1 MSPSPLATR
10 LDDTFA
16 LVRVDCSPSLWSR
29 GVEAARGGLVSIDAV
44 SPHIASP
51 EGELVLQ
58 VRSQQRE
65 VIPHRVTLFP
75 EEGSWECTCGGAD
88 PCEHVA
94 AAVIAVRNDQ
104 CAKQEAL
111 GVSVPLSVSYR
122 FFRVPGG
129 DTLMFERWLVGG
141 GLPETRL
148 TSTLREIVGG
158 MQSGRRPSVP
168 HRFTK
173 DDFAIDLALG
183 EGSAF
188 RGSLRWICEPLS
200 RCAGVSLDGEPI
212 TARVAPPPMWVEV
225 RDVGGDLRVQLVMG
239 NSGGERFQNG
249 LALMKG
255 DARWEL
261 CPLPEVSLT
270 DLSLSSDERRALLGQ
285 GMVVPRAEIAA
296 VYRLITELIPALE
309 RRFEIRMTAVDLPS
323 IVPMT
328 PRITW
333 TVESRGRGEL
343 WALPE
348 IVYGEPPCATLR
360 DTADGE
366 QWILHSPRRGGRTGE
381 LPARDR
387 DQEAVLR
394 RTLMRQFSARAGT
407 PVIRDGDGAVTLCQR
422 LSKEGVVTPEGFAV
436 RGAATLQVVGSNDG
450 VSLVFSL
457 PFPERA
463 SDQAAPYTASATLPA
478 TTVIGAWEQGRSFLS
493 SPDGHGVI
501 AIPRDWLAIH
511 HEQVRAILDDLK
523 KSDRLPT
530 HRVPELASLVETA
543 GGTLSGRLAELAEL
557 IGGTNVNHY
566 PLPSDAHVSLR
577 DYQRV
582 GFEWLKRLQQAQV
595 GGILAD
601 DMGLGK
607 TVQAL
612 LTLTGRSLVVC
623 PTSVVR
629 SWCDHLETFRPSLRV
644 FLYHGQSRTM
654 PEGDSVVITT
664 YGLLRRD
671 SEQFTDRE
679 WDCVIL
685 DESQAIKNP
694 LSQTANAAYRLSA
707 RWRLAMTGTPLE
719 NSPIDLWSQIRF
731 AIPGL
736 LPSLDDFQEQLAQDP
751 TKTVER
757 LARVVRPFLL
767 RRTKRD
773 VLTDLPP
780 KTEVTLRIPLRD
792 DERAVYQSIMTAA
805 RSELLEKVGGD
816 IPVMAVLEA
825 ILRLRQSCCDT
836 RLVTNSSPPVA
847 SSKIEALMESLD
859 EAIANNHRCLVFSQ
873 WTSMLDLVGE
883 ELDSA
888 NIRYLRLDGT
898 TRDRGGAVAEF
909 QSAEGPPVF
918 LISLKAGGVG
928 LTLTAADHVF
938 VLDPWWNPAVEE
950 QATDRAHR
958 IGQANPV
965 FVYRIIAADTIED
978 RILELQARKRELAR
992 SLIEGGGAGEAS
1004 MVADASSGGRAGA
1017 LSVSREELLELL
1029 G

>member
-1 MSPSPLATR
+1 MSSPVSPSPLATR

-29 GVEAARGGLVSIDAV
+29 GVETARGGLVSLDVA
-44 SPHIASP
+44 SPHLTSLT
-51 EGELVLQ
+51 GELVLQ

-65 VIPHRVTLFP
+65 IIPHRVTLFP

-104 CAKQEAL
+104 CAKQEAIEGSAPL
-111 GVSVPLSVSYR
+111 GVSYR

-129 DTLMFERWLVGG
+129 DSLRFERWLVGG

-173 DDFAIDLALG
+173 DDFAVDLALG
-183 EGSAF
+183 EGSSF
-188 RGSLRWICEPLS
+188 RGSLRWLCEPLS
-200 RCAGVSLDGEPI
+200 RCAGVSLDGDPI
-212 TARVAPPPMWVEV
+212 AVRVVPPPTWVEV
-225 RDVGGDLRVQLVMG
+225 QDVGGDLRVQLVAG

-249 LALMKG
+249 LAVMKQ
-255 DARWEL
+255 DARWEMG
-261 CPLPEVSLT
+261 PLPEVLLT
-270 DLSLSSDERRALLGQ
+270 DLSLSSDERRALIGH
-285 GMVVPRAEIAA
+285 GIVVPRTEMAA
-296 VYRLITELIPALE
+296 VYRLVTELIPALE

-323 IVPMT
+323 IIPMT

-333 TVESRGRGEL
+333 TLESRGRGEL

-348 IVYGEPPCATLR
+348 IVYGEPPCAILR

-366 QWILHSPRRGGRTGE
+366 QWVLLPPRRGGRTYE

-407 PVIRDGDGAVTLCQR
+407 PVIRDGDSAITFCQR
-422 LSKEGVVTPEGFAV
+422 LSQEGVMTPEAFAV
-436 RGAATLQVVGSNDG
+436 RGTAMLQVIGSNEG

-457 PFPERA
+457 PSPNRVSDHVAPPSVSA
-463 SDQAAPYTASATLPA
+463 SLPA
-478 TTVIGAWEQGRSFLS
+478 TMVIGAWEEGRSFLS
-493 SPDGHGVI
+493 SPDGRGVI
-501 AIPRDWLAIH
+501 AIPRDWIAMH
-511 HEQVRAILDDLK
+511 YEQVRAILDDLK
-523 KSDRLPT
+523 KSDRMPT
-530 HRVPELASLVETA
+530 HRVPELASLIETA
-543 GGTLSGRLAELAEL
+543 GGTLSGRLAELAQL
-557 IGGTNVNHY
+557 IGGTNGNHY
-566 PLPSDAHVSLR
+566 PLPSDANVSLR

-629 SWCDHLETFRPSLRV
+629 SWCDHLATFRPSLRV
-644 FLYHGQSRTM
+644 IVYHGQSRTM
-654 PEGDSVVITT
+654 PDEDCVVITT

-671 SEQFTDRE
+671 SDQFADRE

-685 DESQAIKNP
+685 DESHAIKNP
-694 LSQTANAAYRLSA
+694 LSQTAHAAYRLSA

-719 NSPIDLWSQIRF
+719 NSPVDLWSQIRF

-736 LPSLDDFQEQLAQDP
+736 LPSLDDFQEQLAQNS
-751 TKTVER
+751 TKTLER

-792 DERAVYQSIMTAA
+792 DERVVYQSIMTAA
-805 RSELLEKVGGD
+805 RTELLDRVGGD
-816 IPVMAVLEA
+816 VPVMAVLEA

-836 RLVTNSSPPVA
+836 RLVTNSAPPVA

-859 EAIANNHRCLVFSQ
+859 EAIANDHRCLVFSQ
-873 WTSMLDLVGE
+873 WTSMLDLVEE

-888 NIRYLRLDGT
+888 KIRYLRLDGT

-958 IGQANPV
+958 IGQENPV

-992 SLIEGGGAGEAS
+992 SLVGGGDGGEAD
-1004 MVADASSGGRAGA
+1004 MVAGGCAGA